1 MQILLFSLLTTF
13 TTVTIQNNGPI
24 RTDRFP
30 TMEVLDDSHVLVDY
44 SSCFDIPDFS
54 MIRTASVLLLGSWYN
69 HGVATRDGSQLE
81 TPEKVYQ
88 KLVQDA
94 KLKVKLD
101 PCKPHSYVVR
111 LTFGDPEE
119 YVDSLPSEYVNG
131 QWGMGKVR

>member
-1 MQILLFSLLTTF
+1 MQILLFLLLTTF
-13 TTVTIQNNGPI
+13 TTVTIQNYGPI

-94 KLKVKLD
+94 KLKVKLA

-131 QWGMGKVR
+131 QWEMGEVS

>member
-1 MQILLFSLLTTF
+1 MQTLLFSLLTTF
-13 TTVTIQNNGPI
+13 TTVTIQSYGPI
-24 RTDRFP
+24 RTDKLP
-30 TMEVLDDSHVLVDY
+30 TMEVFNDSHVLVDY

-54 MIRTASVLLLGSWYN
+54 IIMSASVLKLGSWYN
-69 HGVATRDGSQLE
+69 HGGATRDGSQLE
-81 TPEKVYQ
+81 KLEKGYQ

-101 PCKPHSYVVR
+101 PCKPHSFVVR